1 MFLAIGLIYWIE
13 STSGEAYN
21 RVAIRIHIPIQILA
35 FDPTSRG
42 QIEIIRLKVM
52 STFQVL
58 KIHSDFFL
66 HVKVLSYVNR
76 IFHNLELSNPTSVGT
91 DL

>member
-13 STSGEAYN
+13 STGGEACN

-35 FDPTSRG
+35 FDLTIKRS
-42 QIEIIRLKVM
+42 LKVM